1 MMSNPKSLLSAALS
15 IFFALALSSC
25 SSSSD
30 DDDAG
35 TANATPKFSSS
46 SSVDAIENSTDSFY
60 TATATDS
67 DSSDTL
73 TFSIS
78 SGDDAAKFSINSS
91 SGALSFSSAADYESP
106 NGSGDT
112 SYKYLLQLKV
122 SDNAGASDTLDL
134 TVTLTNDTS
143 DDGGGSNTVPT
154 ETASGYVVDGYIRNA
169 FVCLDIDNN
178 NECDDDEP
186 YSKSSGDGSYS
197 LDVSALSD
205 AQKGGAQ
212 LITIGG
218 TDNDSGYRFT
228 GQLQAPL
235 YTDASGNIHIT
246 PITTLL
252 AAQVTAN
259 TADAIDQRVADLQAQ
274 LVLEVDPRTDPVTN
288 TGLQKVAIQVQKSLE
303 LIAAALQVQQFGL
316 PDEEAMDAAMQAL
329 ADDLAD
335 AAEAN
340 RNGSSISANSIVA
353 MATSDASPVD
363 LPVLIGEIDTVT
375 LSDGTNITVPENI
388 SSSAEAMADEIN
400 TEFDNATDSSDINN
414 LIYAVAE
421 TVEDLKDEIANTEDL
436 ANLELDTTIEAGE
449 EPSISRI
456 LSLIAYEPENDDDY
470 DAMFEYLAGKDSN
483 NDITGSTTVARFNDL
498 LDGWL
503 AEADSLESEEL
514 NRLAELQQLALA
526 ADLEESASSDS
537 LSTFESLLGGDNG
550 FFWLNGIKFEDNQY
564 PYPTLEL
571 AVNYMLYD
579 ASENFGGFARIK
591 SGFNTSTGEFDLS
604 EDDGESNDE
613 YDYMWETE
621 QKIWIKTYDDGN
633 FTVSDDKR
641 ELNLLK
647 QSADDSNVLL
657 NIGTVRIESEISLQ
671 NESRVFSVEEVENVT
686 VIHEFNKGR
695 ELLLVTEY
703 NREQIWFEDWRLEN
717 TDGTDYSSLSD
728 FLDDCEGNLAYKEQC
743 AMDKEND
750 NGVEYFLGIN
760 SPYNNSGANYLVHLQ
775 YDQNNDSG
783 SPIVIDDK
791 AGLYEKGYLNDNETE
806 VISITHIEDE
816 YLYIYGSVDEIVID
830 GNTGLFM
837 MYGDQIVFALGKS
850 LQAEPDISVTYDK
863 DAYEDFVEG
872 SGDQLKEIVDDLQ

>member
-1 MMSNPKSLLSAALS
+1 M
-15 IFFALALSSC
+15 
-25 SSSSD
+25 
-30 DDDAG
+30 
-35 TANATPKFSSS
+35 
-46 SSVDAIENSTDSFY
+46 
-60 TATATDS
+60 
-67 DSSDTL
+67 
-73 TFSIS
+73 
-78 SGDDAAKFSINSS
+78 
-91 SGALSFSSAADYESP
+91 
-106 NGSGDT
+106 
-112 SYKYLLQLKV
+112 LQLKV

-143 DDGGGSNTVPT
+143 DDGGGESNAVPT
-154 ETASGYVVDGYIRNA
+154 EMASGYVVDGYIRNA
-169 FVCLDIDNN
+169 FVCLDINNN

-186 YSKSSGDGSYS
+186 YSKSSGDGGYN
-197 LDVSALSD
+197 LDVSDLSD

-235 YTDASGNIHIT
+235 YTDGSGNIHIT

-288 TGLQKVAIQVQKSLE
+288 SGLQKVAIQVQKSLE

-329 ADDLAD
+329 ADDLA
-335 AAEAN
+335 AEAS

-363 LPVLIGEIDTVT
+363 LPDLIGEIDTVT

-436 ANLELDTTIEAGE
+436 ANLELDTTIEAGD

-456 LSLIAYEPENDDDY
+456 LSLIAYEPESDDDY
-470 DAMFEYLAGKDSN
+470 DAMFEYLVGKDSN
-483 NDITGSTTVARFNDL
+483 DNIIGSTTVAQFNDL
-498 LDGWL
+498 LDEWL
-503 AEADSLESEEL
+503 AEADSLESDEL

-537 LSTFESLLGGDNG
+537 LSTFEALLGSDNG
-550 FFWLNGIKFEDNQY
+550 FFELNGIKFEDNEY
-564 PYPTLEL
+564 SYPTLQL
-571 AVNYMLYD
+571 GVNYMPYD
-579 ASENFGGFARIK
+579 ESINFGRFDRVK
-591 SGFNTSTGEFDLS
+591 NGFNTATGKFDL
-604 EDDGESNDE
+604 EDGNDENGYEYIWDVEQKTWLKVYNESN
-613 YDYMWETE
+613 
-621 QKIWIKTYDDGN
+621 
-633 FTVSDDKR
+633 FSLSDNRR
-641 ELNLLK
+641 ELTTYK
-647 QSADDSNVLL
+647 QSAEDSNVLL
-657 NIGTVRIESEISLQ
+657 SINTFSIESEINLQ
-671 NESRVFSVEEVENVT
+671 NESRVFPVEELKNTT
-686 VIHEFNKGR
+686 VIHEFSKGR
-695 ELLLVTEY
+695 ELLFVVEFD
-703 NREQIWFEDWRLEN
+703 RDHIWFEDWRLEN
-717 TDGTDYSSLSD
+717 TDGTEYSSLSD
-728 FLDDCEGNLAYKEQC
+728 FLADCEGNLAYKEQC
-743 AMDKEND
+743 AMDKGND

-760 SPYNNSGANYLVHLQ
+760 SPYDDSGANYLVHLQ

-791 AGLYEKGYLNDNETE
+791 AGLYEKVYLNDNETE

-837 MYGDQIVFALGKS
+837 MYGDQVIFALGKS
-850 LQAEPDISVTYDK
+850 LQAGPQIFVTYDK
-863 DAYEDFVEG
+863 DAYEDFVAG

>member
-154 ETASGYVVDGYIRNA
+154 EAASGYVVDGYIRNA

-400 TEFDNATDSSDINN
+400 TEFDNATGSSDINN

-456 LSLIAYEPENDDDY
+456 LSLIAYGPENDDDY

-526 ADLEESASSDS
+526 VELEESADSSS
-537 LSTFESLLGGDNG
+537 G
-550 FFWLNGIKFEDNQY
+550 
-564 PYPTLEL
+564 LEL
-571 AVNYMLYD
+571 TNFLGDDKGFYSLHELRAYSTVEMEALSFPYD
-579 ASENFGGFARIK
+579 TGSSTSGSFASI
-591 SGFNTSTGEFDLS
+591 SLGFNTETKKFDAMSDDDESSETLYVWGGNSWHETNNNFHYIVSDDGTALTLGYRDSDDDEFIIQETAVLSAAEDLKDATHIFRVDGGDGYLIQQDFTKGQMYVFEVQPVPEAIEIRQWRISDHDDSTYSTLS
-604 EDDGESNDE
+604 EFLGDCV
-613 YDYMWETE
+613 
-621 QKIWIKTYDDGN
+621 DGN
-633 FTVSDDKR
+633 FAFTEKYQCVIFWGYKDGVNYRLGFDDGHIVHASD
-641 ELNLLK
+641 E
-647 QSADDSNVLL
+647 SGDDLEIKDYQAGTYQLEQLSNGDD
-657 NIGTVRIESEISLQ
+657 II
-671 NESRVFSVEEVENVT
+671 RV
-686 VIHEFNKGR
+686 
-695 ELLLVTEY
+695 
-703 NREQIWFEDWRLEN
+703 
-717 TDGTDYSSLSD
+717 SSLKSD
-728 FLDDCEGNLAYKEQC
+728 Y
-743 AMDKEND
+743 
-750 NGVEYFLGIN
+750 
-760 SPYNNSGANYLVHLQ
+760 
-775 YDQNNDSG
+775 
-783 SPIVIDDK
+783 ID
-791 AGLYEKGYLNDNETE
+791 
-806 VISITHIEDE
+806 
-816 YLYIYGSVDEIVID
+816 IYGGLEDVVDGSGERIVVV
-830 GNTGLFM
+830 L
-837 MYGDQIVFALGKS
+837 YGSKAIAGMEREWQQPRQEVL
-850 LQAEPDISVTYDK
+850 YDK

-872 SGDQLKEIVDDLQ
+872 SGDQLKAIVDSLQ